1 MEMQAGFLKRQ
12 RKGGGGAGR
21 GTLPHRGILC
31 FQPGPVQ
38 LLRQLSCGPWA
49 LWGRECLLPALT
61 WSLLAPLRV
70 PTVPVKNL
78 TGSSPVNPA
87 LAGEDGA
94 AAGAGSPGTGGQT
107 APVGRDLGSSWGP
120 GCCWFSSLPF
130 VTSLRRDHGDPHERG
145 RAARVPDPAPQAGA
159 APPARQQ
166 ERDPVHPRHLPLL
179 PQDHQETGQE
189 G

>member
-1 MEMQAGFLKRQ
+1 MVGQ
-12 RKGGGGAGR
+12 GGARCPIG
-21 GTLPHRGILC
+21 GFSVSSQGLC
-31 FQPGPVQ
+31 SCSGNCRVGPV
-38 LLRQLSCGPWA
+38 GTWVPI
-49 LWGRECLLPALT
+49 LPALT

-94 AAGAGSPGTGGQT
+94 AAGAGSPGTGGQA
-107 APVGRDLGSSWGP
+107 APVGRDLGSIWGP
-120 GCCWFSSLPF
+120 GCCWFSSVPF